1 MIALLHRLL
10 HPDPPRNPVYPV
22 EAWRV
27 AAVWNVAPADVL
39 PLLDMVRTTLR
50 ISEAEASWWLMM
62 LALDGDDRNPSW
74 PANFAEVCRWLPFEL
89 AAVSTRRITMRK

>member
-1 MIALLHRLL
+1 MITFLRRLL
-10 HPDPPRNPVYPV
+10 HPDPPRKPAYPV

-50 ISEAEASWWLMM
+50 ISDAEASWWLMM
-62 LALDGDDRNPSW
+62 LALDADDRNPSW
-74 PANFAEVCRWLPFEL
+74 PATFADVCKWLPVEL
-89 AAVSTRRITMRK
+89 AAVSTRRIMLRK